1 MENQKVLEDTFG
13 NILRIGGDVVEKI
26 KFAIEG
32 IKEVEQSDDQNFA
45 TLKLDLFASG
55 QNSHQMPVSDTT
67 LRRRASTSYS
77 MPIVWE
83 YDVWNDNIG
92 THSENEVPCGF
103 IPESNNPPQF
113 TVLPDGRTLLSFY
126 GKLWK
131 RYSGKLMEIL
141 KKRGGKTPVSVEMD
155 VLDFDQD
162 TKEIKDFVFRCV
174 TLLGDFEPAIPDAQA
189 LVLSFS
195 KDKDFYY
202 QNFESK
208 NSMKINNSKEAS
220 VNSQTW
226 NNPGRKL
233 YNALLSKSNKLAL
246 VKEAYLVVNE
256 SKLDSAPSEALSYPH
271 HSVKNDE
278 LVLNIKGLYAARQ
291 RAAQQG
297 IDSGEVLAHLKK
309 HYSEIGEVFAMGNNL
324 KEFEA
329 KEESKLEEKVMM
341 EEPVE
346 EKKFE
351 EEIPVTEP
359 KPEGEPEEK
368 EEEEE
373 DFACKFAEASK
384 QLEEYAAK
392 FAALEEEA
400 VALRKYKA
408 DKEESEKNYAI
419 EQTMA
424 EVNEYLPKD
433 EVEKFRA
440 EAAEVKFSEV
450 EAFKNKIKARSLDFA
465 KTSQIATNRMA
476 IVRDTEEKK
485 DKWGW

>member
-1 MENQKVLEDTFG
+1 MEKLLFSVENISDVQESED
-13 NILRIGGDVVEKI
+13 RH
-26 KFAIEG
+26 FAN
-32 IKEVEQSDDQNFA
+32 VQ
-45 TLKLDLFASG
+45 LDLFASG
-55 QNSHQMPVSDTT
+55 DNLHHVYVSDET
-67 LRRRASTSYS
+67 LKNCAASAYN
-77 MPIVWE
+77 MPIVWK
-83 YDVWNDNIG
+83 YDSWNDDIG
-92 THSENEVPCGF
+92 GHSPTEVPCGF
-103 IPESNNPPQF
+103 IFEKNNPIKF
-113 TVLPDGRTLLSFY
+113 SVLDDGRTMLTLL
-126 GKLWK
+126 GKIWK
-131 RYSGKLMEIL
+131 KYSGKLMSIL
-141 KKRGGKTPVSVEMD
+141 KRDGGEKAVSVEMD
-155 VLDFDQD
+155 ITDFDEENN
-162 TKEIKDFVFRCV
+162 EIKGFSFNAV
-174 TLLGDFEPAIPDAQA
+174 TLLGNAPPAIPDAKA

-195 KDKDFYY
+195 KDKEDYY
-202 QNFESK
+202 KTFESSNQK
-208 NSMKINNSKEAS
+208 NYKIDLSKEAAYMEDIAWK
-220 VNSQTW
+220 NE
-226 NNPGRKL
+226 GRKL
-233 YNALLSKSNKLAL
+233 YGKMLSAQNADAL
-246 VKEAYLVVNE
+246 VNACYLIVEDDWRDSPSTKLKYPVCKWRGDTLCLVKSGLEAANSRLQAQGTGNSSAIDKLKRYYKKLNLSTESFTTNFEEKE
-256 SKLDSAPSEALSYPH
+256 D
-271 HSVKNDE
+271 
-278 LVLNIKGLYAARQ
+278 I
-291 RAAQQG
+291 
-297 IDSGEVLAHLKK
+297 
-309 HYSEIGEVFAMGNNL
+309 
-324 KEFEA
+324 
-329 KEESKLEEKVMM
+329 KLEDEKVIM
-341 EEPVE
+341 EAPVE

-351 EEIPVTEP
+351 EEIPATEP